1 MSSLV
6 KKGPSLARSATLV
19 SGLTLLSRVLG
30 LVREQVFAALL
41 GAGFYAD
48 AFLIGFRVPNL
59 LRDLFA
65 EGALSAAFVPTYAKT
80 LDGEGRPAA
89 HRMANRLLTVLM
101 VVVAVMIVAGMLG
114 AEDLVRLLASGY
126 ERVPGKVEAATLLTR
141 VMFPFLAL
149 VSASAVAM
157 GMLNAQERFGAPAFA
172 PAMFNVV
179 TIACGVALWLAG
191 FDGLSVAIGWGIGTL
206 LGGAGQL
213 LVQLPAL
220 WREGFR
226 LRPEWAP
233 GDPGVRQVGALML
246 PATFGLAAVQ
256 INIVINSQFASQDP
270 GAVSWIS
277 YAFRILY
284 LPIGIFG
291 VALGTIAGAGL
302 ARRAAA
308 SDHAGMSVVLRQS
321 LRMLA
326 FLTIPASVGLVVLR
340 VPVVRLI
347 YERGVFGPDDT
358 RGTADALVF
367 YAIGLIA
374 YNGVKVLAP
383 AFYALGT
390 PRVPVAGSA
399 LAVAVNVAAV
409 FLLHPVLGFTS
420 VPLAITL
427 GAAANMVVLL
437 LLAEARL
444 GGLFRP
450 DLGWA
455 VLRMALA
462 AAAMGVGVVWAAAAL
477 EIRLGTVTLAA
488 RLLGGLLPV
497 VLGVLL
503 YGAVAWLLRVEEVHE
518 LAGFAASRLRSRVA
532 GQG

>member
-1 MSSLV
+1 MTSLV

-41 GAGFYAD
+41 GAGLYAD
-48 AFLIGFRVPNL
+48 AFLIGFRIPNL

-65 EGALSAAFVPTYAKT
+65 EGALSAAFVPTYAKA
-80 LDGEGRPAA
+80 LEREGRQAA
-89 HRMANRLLTVLM
+89 HRLASRLLTVLM
-101 VVVAVMIVAGMLG
+101 VVIAVVVLAGTLG
-114 AEDLVRLLASGY
+114 AGALVRTLASGF
-126 ERVPGKVEAATLLTR
+126 EQVPGKVEVATLLTR

-149 VSASAVAM
+149 VSASVVAM
-157 GMLNAQERFGAPAFA
+157 GMLNAQERFGPPAFA

-179 TIACGVALWLAG
+179 AIACGVLLWLAG
-191 FDGLSVAIGWGIGTL
+191 FDGLSVAVGWAIGTL
-206 LGGAGQL
+206 LGGAAQL
-213 LVQLPAL
+213 LVQLPSL

-226 LRPEWAP
+226 FRPEWAP
-233 GDPGVRQVGALML
+233 RDPGVQEVGGLML

-256 INIVINSQFASQDP
+256 INIVVNSHFASQDP
-270 GAVSWIS
+270 GAVAWIS

-308 SDHAGMSVVLRQS
+308 SDHAGMSVMLRQS

-326 FLTIPASVGLVVLR
+326 FLTIPASVGLTVLR

-347 YERGVFGPDDT
+347 YERGAFGPDAT
-358 RGTADALVF
+358 RGTADALLF
-367 YAIGLIA
+367 FAIGLIA

-390 PRVPVAGSA
+390 PRAPVLGST
-399 LAVAVNVAAV
+399 LAVAVNLTAV
-409 FLLHPVLGFTS
+409 LLLHPRLGFTA
-420 VPLAITL
+420 VTLAITL
-427 GAAANMVVLL
+427 GATANMVLLL

-444 GGLFRP
+444 GGLFRL

-462 AAAMGVGVVWAAAAL
+462 AAVMGLGVFWAAAAL
-477 EIRLGTVTLAA
+477 EARLGTATLAA
-488 RLLGGLLPV
+488 RLWQGLLPV
-497 VLGVLL
+497 VLGVAL
-503 YGAVAWLLRVEEVHE
+503 YGAAAWLLRVEEVHE
-518 LAGFAASRLRSRVA
+518 LAGFVASRVRSRV
-532 GQG
+532 GSHG

>member
-1 MSSLV
+1 MTSLV
-6 KKGPSLARSATLV
+6 KKSPSLARSATLV

-41 GAGFYAD
+41 GAGLYAD
-48 AFLIGFRVPNL
+48 AFLIGFRIPNL

-65 EGALSAAFVPTYAKT
+65 EGALSAAFVPTYAKA
-80 LDGEGRPAA
+80 LEREGREAA
-89 HRMANRLLTVLM
+89 HRLAGRLLTVLM
-101 VVVAVMIVAGMLG
+101 VVIAVVVVAGTVG
-114 AEDLVRLLASGY
+114 AEALVRALASGF
-126 ERVPGKVEAATLLTR
+126 EQVPGKVEVATLLTR
-141 VMFPFLAL
+141 IMLPFLAL
-149 VSASAVAM
+149 VSASVVAM

-179 TIACGVALWLAG
+179 TIACGVVLWLAG
-191 FDGLSVAIGWGIGTL
+191 FDGLSVAVGWAIGTL

-213 LVQLPAL
+213 LVQVPPL

-226 LRPEWAP
+226 FRPEWAP

-256 INIVINSQFASQDP
+256 INILVNSRFASQDP
-270 GAVSWIS
+270 GAIAWIS

-291 VALGTIAGAGL
+291 VALGTIAGARL

-308 SDHAGMSVVLRQS
+308 SDHAGMSEMLRQS
-321 LRMLA
+321 LRMRA
-326 FLTIPASVGLVVLR
+326 FLTVPASVGLVVLR

-358 RGTADALVF
+358 QGTADALLF

-390 PRVPVAGSA
+390 PRAPVAGSA
-399 LAVAVNVAAV
+399 LAVAVNVTAV
-409 FLLHPVLGFTS
+409 LLLHPLLGFTA
-420 VPLAITL
+420 VTLAITL
-427 GAAANMVVLL
+427 GAVANMVLL
-437 LLAEARL
+437 LVLAEARL
-444 GGLFRP
+444 GGLLRP

-455 VLRMALA
+455 VLRMALSA
-462 AAAMGVGVVWAAAAL
+462 AVMGLGVFWAAAAL
-477 EIRLGTVTLAA
+477 EARLGTATLAA
-488 RLLGGLLPV
+488 RLWAGLLPV

-503 YGAVAWLLRVEEVHE
+503 YGVVAWLLRLEEIRE
-518 LAGFAASRLRSRVA
+518 LLVLVISRFRSRAAS
-532 GQG
+532 QG